1 LSLYLISPP
10 SDKTRL
16 RPLFRLL
23 FNQFC
28 RRLTEELNPP
38 ANKHRLLLLLDEFPS
53 LGKLDFFEDALGF
66 VAGYGLKALMI
77 NQSVNQ
83 IVKYYGT
90 HNTVM
95 DGAHVH
101 VYYAPNTEETAK
113 KISDLL
119 GTKTEVHTQENFAGH
134 RLAPWLG
141 HIMVSRQ
148 QTARA
153 LLTPGEVRE
162 LPATDELLI
171 VAGLPPIRAQKL
183 RFHDDPM
190 FKQCVPPTDN
200 TGRLSEP
207 NHPLNPPNTLSVR
220 PYPYGPP
227 APAPTWRM
235 PHAKLPA
242 REKPIENVSGYLERT
257 IGVDS
262 DATASLAS
270 GGLENDADIP
280 ATPQPGIF
288 GFDDHDRHRQANPD
302 LGWNLPS

>member
-1 LSLYLISPP
+1 
-10 SDKTRL
+10 
-16 RPLFRLL
+16 
-23 FNQFC
+23 
-28 RRLTEELNPP
+28 LNPP

-66 VAGYGLKALMI
+66 VAGYGLKCLMI

-83 IVKYYGT
+83 VVKYYGP

-162 LPATDELLI
+162 LPASDELVI
-171 VAGLPPIRAQKL
+171 VAGLPPIRAKKL
-183 RFHDDPM
+183 RLHTDPI
-190 FKQCVPPTDN
+190 FKHCVPATDRD
-200 TGRLSEP
+200 GRLAAAD
-207 NHPLNPPNTLSVR
+207 HALNPPANLSAR
-220 PYPYGPP
+220 PYPYGPRPPQP
-227 APAPTWRM
+227 AWRIS
-235 PHAKLPA
+235 HAKFPA
-242 REKPIENVSGYLERT
+242 MARLN
-257 IGVDS
+257 
-262 DATASLAS
+262 DATSE
-270 GGLENDADIP
+270 GLEQTLGADVEANADIA
-280 ATPQPGIF
+280 ATAAADRVSDDEGARPRSGIF
-288 GFDDHDRHRQANPD
+288 GFDDHDRHSASDPD
-302 LGWNLPS
+302 LGWNLPA

>member
-1 LSLYLISPP
+1 
-10 SDKTRL
+10 
-16 RPLFRLL
+16 
-23 FNQFC
+23 
-28 RRLTEELNPP
+28 
-38 ANKHRLLLLLDEFPS
+38 
-53 LGKLDFFEDALGF
+53 
-66 VAGYGLKALMI
+66 MI

-83 IVKYYGT
+83 IVKYYGP

-162 LPATDELLI
+162 LPASEELII
-171 VAGLPPIRAQKL
+171 VAGLPPIRARKL
-183 RFHDDPM
+183 RFHADST
-190 FKQCVPPTDN
+190 FNTSVPPTDSD
-200 TGRLSEP
+200 GRLTCAG
-207 NHPLNPPNTLSVR
+207 HPLNPPANLSQR

-227 APAPTWRM
+227 APEPEWRIS
-235 PHAKLPA
+235 HAKSARTGREVVDATDGLEQALP
-242 REKPIENVSGYLERT
+242 EELEPA
-257 IGVDS
+257 GEVDS
-262 DATASLAS
+262 VPAERPSAEDAKSRA
-270 GGLENDADIP
+270 GV
-280 ATPQPGIF
+280 F
-288 GFDDHDRHRQANPD
+288 GFNDHDRHSAPDPD
-302 LGWNLPS
+302 LGWNLPT